1 MLTVIASILVFG
13 LLIMVHEFG
22 HFISAKRAGV
32 RVPEL
37 AFGFGPKIAGFK
49 RGETEYN
56 WRLFP
61 IGGFCRM
68 AGTNSEDPDDMGDP
82 RGFGRRTVGQ
92 RMWVIAAGPAMNFL
106 LAVVL
111 FAFIFAA
118 YGVAQPVPGS
128 TGIGGIVPGY
138 PAEAAG
144 LKAGD
149 RIVAIEGTPIAD
161 WEQMVAMI
169 QKNPGRPLHLTVERQ
184 GTPVT
189 LVVTPGTDPNNK
201 DRGFLGISREVVVKK
216 SSIPAAIKDGIVQT
230 VAICVLWLKGL
241 VMMILRKAPADVT
254 GPLGITQMIGQAA
267 QAGLVSIL
275 SFAAALSANLGLWN
289 LLPIPA
295 LDGSRLV
302 FLGLE
307 RLRGRPVSPEKEN
320 FIHFL
325 GFAFLIFLI
334 IVVTYRDI
342 LRLRLS
348 S

>member
-1 MLTVIASILVFG
+1 MLTIIASVLVFG

-22 HFISAKRAGV
+22 HFLSAKRAGV
-32 RVPEL
+32 HVPEL

-49 RGETEYN
+49 SGETEYN

-68 AGTNSEDPDDMGDP
+68 AGTNPEDAEDMNDP
-82 RGFGRRTVGQ
+82 RGFNRRTVGQ
-92 RMWVIAAGPAMNFL
+92 RMGVIAAGPAMNFL

-111 FAFIFAA
+111 FAVIYAA
-118 YGVAQPVPGS
+118 FGVAQPVPGS
-128 TGIGGIVPGY
+128 TVVGGIVPGY

-144 LKAGD
+144 IKPGD
-149 RIVAIEGTPIAD
+149 RIVAIEGATISD
-161 WEQMVAMI
+161 WDQMVTII
-169 QKNPGRPLHLTVERQ
+169 QKNAGKPLRVTVERQ
-184 GTPVT
+184 GTPISLT
-189 LVVTPGTDPNNK
+189 VTPGADPNNK

-216 SSIPAAIKDGIVQT
+216 SSIPAAIKDAFVQT
-230 VAICVLWLKGL
+230 WAICILWLKGL

-254 GPLGITQMIGQAA
+254 GPIGITQMIGQAA

-302 FLGLE
+302 FLGVE

-320 FIHFL
+320 FVHFL
-325 GFAFLIFLI
+325 GFAFLIVLI

-342 LRLRLS
+342 LRFHVAS
-348 S
+348 